1 MAWLRR
7 RPRRPRIAIIG
18 LDCAEPSLVFDRYAD
33 VMPTVTALRRRGMY
47 GELESVIPAI
57 TVPAW
62 SCMLSGRDPGAL
74 GIYGFRNRADHRYG
88 ALFTANAA
96 SIRVPRL
103 WDILTQH
110 GLRSIVLNV
119 PGTYPP
125 SPINGEM
132 VSCFLTPQRD
142 SAYTYP
148 LELKHEIERWLSGDA
163 YPFDVAQFRSD
174 DRDRIITDLWSMTQA
189 HFQVARQMAQRSDWD
204 LFALVEIGVDRVHHA
219 FWSYCDPLHRNHVPE
234 HRYQHVIRDY
244 YALIDRE
251 IAALIETF
259 DDQTHILIVSDH
271 GAKRMDGA
279 ICINEWLLREGYL
292 VLRQPPAPVSGV
304 VKFEQ
309 LDVDWSRTRAW
320 GEGGYY
326 GRLFLNIAGR
336 EPEGI
341 VIPEQADA
349 LLTEIS
355 ARLETLG
362 DENGQPIGTRCFRPH
377 DLYPQVNGIPP
388 DLLVYFGDLH
398 WRSVG
403 TVGWGRVHIHENDTG
418 PDDANHAQQG
428 ILIYA
433 HPGHDLGGVH
443 QSGMK
448 LLQVAPT
455 VLAMLGLPIP
465 SDMQVGPIEAV
476 IASR

>member
-18 LDCAEPSLVFDRYAD
+18 LDCAEPTLVFDQYAD
-33 VMPTVTALRRRGMY
+33 VMPTVTALRRHGLY

-88 ALFTANAA
+88 ALFTANAS

-110 GLRSIVLNV
+110 RRRSIVLNV

-132 VSCFLTPQRD
+132 VSCFLTPQRE

-148 LELKHEIERWLSGDA
+148 PELKHDIERWLDGDA

-174 DRDRIITDLWSMTQA
+174 DRDRIITDLWSMTQT

-219 FWSYCDPLHRNHVPE
+219 FWSYCDPLHRNHVPD

-292 VLRQPPAPVSGV
+292 VLRQPPAAASGV
-304 VKFEQ
+304 VKFDQ

-326 GRLFLNIAGR
+326 GRVFLNVAGR
-336 EPEGI
+336 EPEGV

-355 ARLETLG
+355 ARLEALG
-362 DENGQPIGTRCFRPH
+362 DENGQAIGTRCFRPH
-377 DLYPQVNGIPP
+377 DLYEQVNGIPP

-403 TVGWGRVHIHENDTG
+403 TIGWGRVHIHENDTG
-418 PDDANHAQQG
+418 PDDANHAQHG
-428 ILIYA
+428 ILIYSD
-433 HPGHDLGGVH
+433 PRHDLGGT
-443 QSGMK
+443 QRSGMR

-465 SDMQVGPIEAV
+465 SDMQAGPIEAV
-476 IASR
+476 IAPR